1 MSLTV
6 LIHINSDKVGLVLGR
21 GTCTTT
27 SVYEE
32 KLLQDYHGIP

>member
-6 LIHINSDKVGLVLGR
+6 LIHFNIDKEGLALGR

-32 KLLQDYHGIP
+32 KILQDYHGIP